1 MVMIMIKSI
10 IIIAIIMIITPCPC
24 RLYATPSSLFV
35 TKIAFFSR
43 FCWLTASALHVSSS
57 ISFTKQTYSPCS
69 YLIHAV
75 LKRHLSRYTRT
86 ADFHENSSPLQ
97 NIFFIHPNY
106 DRFIKML
113 SLLLVFLDVL
123 CPAVID
129 YLVTY
134 NRRLFQCI
142 IPCFLGAFWKPELFT
157 ISSYNNSA
165 CSKE

>member
-1 MVMIMIKSI
+1 MVMIMIKFI

-106 DRFIKML
+106 KQFHQNAVSAPGISGRFV
-113 SLLLVFLDVL
+113 S
-123 CPAVID
+123 
-129 YLVTY
+129 
-134 NRRLFQCI
+134 RRHWL
-142 IPCFLGAFWKPELFT
+142 PCHIQQASISMYHSMFSWSFLGNQF
-157 ISSYNNSA
+157 
-165 CSKE
+165 